1 MILAPR
7 NTDVSDLNEKML
19 SLMDGETRQYFSADT
34 IVHEPGADP
43 ANAEPIPPEVLR
55 SIEEPGHPPGELN
68 LKIGCPI
75 ILLRNLSPSRG
86 LCNGTRLIVTRLGH
100 RVIEGRILGGD
111 HNAEHAFI
119 PRICIPSSS
128 SSAHT
133 FHFLRVQF
141 PIRLAFALSI
151 NKSQGQSVRYV
162 GIYLTTP
169 VFSHG
174 QLYVAL
180 SRTTHADNVRVLLE
194 KPDSVTTSNVV
205 YTEVLL

>member
-7 NTDVSDLNEKML
+7 NVDVGELNEKML
-19 SLMDGETRQYFSADT
+19 ALMDGESKQYYSADT
-34 IVHEPGADP
+34 IIQEPGADP
-43 ANAEPIPPEVLR
+43 ADAEPIPAEVLR
-55 SIEEPGHPPGELN
+55 SIEESGHPPGELN

-75 ILLRNLSPSRG
+75 ILLRNLSPSCG
-86 LCNGTRLIVTRLGH
+86 LCNGTRLIVTRMGQ

-111 HNAEHAFI
+111 HDAEHAFI
-119 PRICIPSSS
+119 PRICIPSPSS
-128 SSAHT
+128 STHT
-133 FHFLRVQF
+133 FRFLRVQF

-180 SRTTHADNVRVLLE
+180 SRTTHADNVHVLLD
-194 KPDSVTTSNVV
+194 KPDSIATSNIV
-205 YTEVLL
+205 YSEILL